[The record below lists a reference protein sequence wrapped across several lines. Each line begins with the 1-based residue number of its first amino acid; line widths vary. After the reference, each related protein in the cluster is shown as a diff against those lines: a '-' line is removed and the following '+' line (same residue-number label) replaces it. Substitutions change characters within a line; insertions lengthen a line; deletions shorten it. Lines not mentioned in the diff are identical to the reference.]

1 MVPTHKPPA
10 ATVRKQVSIRE
21 SRQQETKV
29 VRSLKPSMAESM
41 ASAPRQSSRS
51 ATLKNRQ
58 QVEEQL
64 KEYEHRRVSSV
75 CNARYKQNLNAIS
88 IDTNF

>member
-1 MVPTHKPPA
+1 MVVPTHKVPA
-10 ATVRKQVSIRE
+10 ATTVKKQVAIRE
-21 SRQQETKV
+21 SRQQENKL

-64 KEYEHRRVSSV
+64 KEYEHRRVSDV
-75 CNARYKQNLNAIS
+75 
-88 IDTNF
+88 